1 MIIGDG
7 GIRNKRLGKWVWA
20 LSAEE
25 GLTVVLVQSAQRD
38 RTPLGGNLKRRYE
51 AMLVKQRKLLA
62 RGKTGGGAGPDD
74 DGLKAP

>member
-1 MIIGDG
+1 MIIDSG
-7 GIRNKRLGKWVWA
+7 GTRNKRLGKWCWA

-38 RTPLGGNLKRRYE
+38 RTPLGRNLKRRYE

-62 RGKTGGGAGPDD
+62 LNKAEGKTGA
-74 DGLKAP
+74 DGDRL